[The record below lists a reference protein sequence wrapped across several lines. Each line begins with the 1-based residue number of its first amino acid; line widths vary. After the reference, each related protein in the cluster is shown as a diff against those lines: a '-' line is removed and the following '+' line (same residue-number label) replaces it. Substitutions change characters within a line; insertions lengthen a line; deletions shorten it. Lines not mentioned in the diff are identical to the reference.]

1 MSRATVSKSRADKGS
16 KPAPAHTPVV
26 AHEIVPGKFN
36 DQDWLVQ
43 KHSGK
48 LNGKVFC
55 NCSLFPQ

>member
-48 LNGKVFC
+48 LA
-55 NCSLFPQ
+55 CSFRSI